1 MKNWVTAL
9 LPALGMAW
17 VFASA
22 QAPASD
28 GPRDLPE
35 RAGALLGGMKE
46 LGQQY
51 RDLQF
56 RRGGMPADARAA
68 AADRTALRLAAYRD
82 DLARLSPQ
90 LAAGTRFATDLG
102 QFLQNWPDEL
112 AIRQSLLD
120 DSWGERI
127 QTEIT
132 ALWLQVPD
140 TRAGWKTPFPLFRP

>member
-1 MKNWVTAL
+1 MAAL
-9 LPALGMAW
+9 LRALGLAW

-22 QAPASD
+22 PAAAGD

-35 RAGALLGGMKE
+35 RAGALLGSMKE

-56 RRGGMPADARAA
+56 RRGGMSAVARAA
-68 AADRTALRLAAYRD
+68 AADSTAQRLAAYRE

-90 LAAGTRFATDLG
+90 IAAGTRFATDLG
-102 QFLQNWPDEL
+102 QFLQKWPDEG
-112 AIRQSLLD
+112 AIRQDLLD
-120 DSWGERI
+120 DGWGERI

-132 ALWLQVPD
+132 SLWLQVPD
-140 TRAGWKTPFPLFRP
+140 TRSAWKTPFPLFRP

>member
-1 MKNWVTAL
+1 MKNALTAL
-9 LPALGMAW
+9 VLALGMAW

-22 QAPASD
+22 QATASD

-68 AADRTALRLAAYRD
+68 AADRTALRLAAYRE
-82 DLARLSPQ
+82 DLARLAPQ
-90 LAAGTRFATDLG
+90 LESGTRFATDLG
-102 QFLQNWPDEL
+102 RFLQRWPDEP
-112 AIRQSLLD
+112 AIRQNLLD
-120 DSWGERI
+120 VRI
-127 QTEIT
+127 TLDRHAPEGQP
-132 ALWLQVPD
+132 AS
-140 TRAGWKTPFPLFRP
+140 F